1 MSKEAITFVLDCS
14 VTMAWCFEDEMTDFT
29 ESVLKSMQ
37 KAEVRVPAIWTLEVA
52 NVLLVAERKKR
63 ITPLISA
70 NFLSALQRFDI
81 VVELNE

>member
-52 NVLLVAERKKR
+52 
-63 ITPLISA
+63 TCY
-70 NFLSALQRFDI
+70 
-81 VVELNE
+81 